1 MRGGDGT
8 LLEDGRSPVASAV
21 ILEPQTCLDKQ
32 RLPVLPPEVL
42 FSKTLSEMRSFYTF
56 QLLKGEIKA

>member
-42 FSKTLSEMRSFYTF
+42 FSKALIEMR
-56 QLLKGEIKA
+56 